1 MPPRQ
6 RKGKAS
12 GAMRKQSGAKPIPPR
27 FFNYRLLAR
36 LILFY
41 TTSLAVKKHL
51 PTAKQILLT
60 VAAVNKVGTALK
72 YLHCYNNVNVFWM
85 FLTKFSKLPK
95 LTKFPI
101 FSGL

>member
-12 GAMRKQSGAKPIPPR
+12 GAMRKQSGAKPIPPV
-27 FFNYRLLAR
+27 FNYRLLAR

-51 PTAKQILLT
+51 PAAK
-60 VAAVNKVGTALK
+60 
-72 YLHCYNNVNVFWM
+72 
-85 FLTKFSKLPK
+85 
-95 LTKFPI
+95 
-101 FSGL
+101 